1 MNQIQKIKKIMKL
14 PTKNNYSFKTFLSFI
29 ALTFILASCG
39 SSDTS
44 SEETT
49 FYKKESVSPKKLE
62 VSIEASG
69 VIEAI
74 SSVEIKSKASGE
86 VLYLGAE
93 VGDFVEKGSMLGQ
106 IDQRTP
112 KNILDQAKSDLEA
125 SKVRLTNAKSQ
136 SERGEE
142 LHLKGSI
149 SDKDYEDIQ
158 ENFAQARS
166 TLVRTQV
173 TFENAKIALDDTVV
187 RSPVRGTVIS
197 RPVEVGQV
205 ISSPTSAVGGGTV
218 LMTMADLSKVRVRA
232 LVDEIDVGKVEI
244 GQKVSIKVS
253 AYRDK
258 EFIGIVSKI
267 EPKARVEQNVTTFPV
282 LIDINNDSNLLLL
295 GMNTDV
301 VIEILSKDVTVT
313 APSMSLRTRKDIYSA
328 ASLMQMEKE
337 DVDNFL
343 IDKVSGENFNK
354 FIVIKDSRN
363 GPDLTWVEIGI
374 SDLSNVEI
382 VNGLDVGDVIFILPS
397 MSLVEYQK
405 RFKERVNRSFSFG
418 A

>member
-1 MNQIQKIKKIMKL
+1 MKL
-14 PTKNNYSFKTFLSFI
+14 LTNNNNSFKRFLSF
-29 ALTFILASCG
+29 AFLSMILVSCG
-39 SSDTS
+39 SSDSS

-49 FYKKESVSPKKLE
+49 FYKKESVAPKKLE

-125 SKVRLTNAKSQ
+125 SKVRLANAKSQ

-158 ENFAQARS
+158 ENFAQAKS
-166 TLVRTQV
+166 TLVRTEV

-232 LVDEIDVGKVEI
+232 LVDEIDVGKVSI

-301 VIEILSKDVTVT
+301 VIEILSKEVTVT

-337 DVDNFL
+337 DVDKFL
-343 IDKVSGENFNK
+343 VDKVSGENFNK
-354 FIVIKDSRN
+354 FIVIKDSKN

-382 VNGLDVGDVIFILPS
+382 IDGLDIGDVIYILPS
-397 MSLVEYQK
+397 MSLIEYQK

>member
-1 MNQIQKIKKIMKL
+1 MKL
-14 PTKNNYSFKTFLSFI
+14 PTNNNYSFKTFLSFI

-39 SSDTS
+39 SSYTS

-187 RSPVRGTVIS
+187 RSPLRGTVIS

-301 VIEILSKDVTVT
+301 VIEILNKDVTVT

-343 IDKVSGENFNK
+343 VDKVSGENFNK
-354 FIVIKDSRN
+354 FIVIKDSKN

-382 VNGLDVGDVIFILPS
+382 VNGLDVGDVIYILPS
-397 MSLVEYQK
+397 MSLIEYQK

>member
-1 MNQIQKIKKIMKL
+1 MNKLIYKK
-14 PTKNNYSFKTFLSFI
+14 NYLKSFLSISI
-29 ALTFILASCG
+29 ATCILASCG
-39 SSDTS
+39 SEDTS

-62 VSIEASG
+62 VTIEASG

-86 VLYLGAE
+86 VLFLGAE

-125 SKVRLTNAKSQ
+125 AKVRLVNAQSQ
-136 SERGEE
+136 SERGEQ
-142 LHLKGSI
+142 LHINGSI
-149 SDKDYEDIQ
+149 SDKDYEDIE
-158 ENFAQARS
+158 ENFAQAKS
-166 TLVRTQV
+166 TLVRTEV
-173 TFENAKIALDDTVV
+173 TFENAKIALDDTIV
-187 RSPVRGTVIS
+187 RSPVSGTVIS

-218 LMTMADLSKVRVRA
+218 LMTMADLSKVRVRS
-232 LVDEIDVGKVEI
+232 LVDEIDVGKVAI
-244 GQKVSIKVS
+244 GQKVSIKVA

-258 EFIGIVSKI
+258 EFIGVVSKI

-301 VIEILSKDVTVT
+301 VIEILNKDVSLT

-328 ASLMQMEKE
+328 ASLMRLEKRV
-337 DVDNFL
+337 VDNFL
-343 IDKVSGENFNK
+343 VDKMPGENFNK
-354 FIVIKDSRN
+354 FIVIKETKN
-363 GPDLTWVEIGI
+363 GPDLSWVEIGI

-382 VNGLDVGDVIFILPS
+382 VNGLDMGDIIYILPS
-397 MSLVEYQK
+397 KSLIEYQK
-405 RFKERVNRSFSFG
+405 RFSERVKNSMSFG
-418 A
+418 

>member
-1 MNQIQKIKKIMKL
+1 MKL
-14 PTKNNYSFKTFLSFI
+14 PTNNNYSFKTFLSFI

-187 RSPVRGTVIS
+187 RSPLRGTVIS

-301 VIEILSKDVTVT
+301 VIEILNKDVTVT

-343 IDKVSGENFNK
+343 VDKVSGENFNK
-354 FIVIKDSRN
+354 FIVIKDSKN

-382 VNGLDVGDVIFILPS
+382 VNGLDVGDVIYILPS
-397 MSLVEYQK
+397 MSLIEYQK